1 MKKEQPTQRK
11 STRTISGV
19 TPVAVMTMPMPCPG
33 RCVYCPTFSNMP
45 QSYTPESPAVLRGIE
60 CAFDAV
66 KQIRVRLDSMADM
79 GHPTDKIE
87 LIIMGGTFLSTPVD
101 YQYQFIKDCYDALN
115 GIASASLV
123 EAKQINEKAACRC
136 VGLCVETRP
145 DFCGEEEVK
154 RMLEFGA
161 TRVEMGVQTLDDEIY
176 KLVHRGHSVEDV
188 VKATA
193 LLKKYGFKV
202 HYHWMPGLPSSTPEH
217 DLALSRQMFED
228 PRFRPDGLKIYP
240 TMVVAG
246 TELEK
251 WFLDGRYTPYDNS
264 TLLDLVAE
272 IKAIV
277 PKYVRISRVLRDIPV
292 KFITAGYKDSLRGPV
307 KKRMQDKGLECHC
320 VRCREYGH
328 RAAGGW
334 KMGEPVLQRMD
345 YPASGG
351 TEIFLSFEDEKE
363 TLFGLLRLRIQAES
377 IPVSGLE
384 NTTPAAVI
392 RELHV
397 YGPEVPLK
405 NQSPDSAQH
414 KGLGKAL
421 LKEAER
427 IVREEFNAP
436 QMLIL
441 SGVGAREYYR
451 TEFGYRSAGDYMVKS
466 R

>member
-1 MKKEQPTQRK
+1 MKKQPAAMRK

-19 TPVAVMTMPMPCPG
+19 TPVAVMTMAMPCPG
-33 RCVYCPTFSNMP
+33 RCVYCPTFSAMP

-60 CAFDAV
+60 CQFDAARQV
-66 KQIRVRLDSMADM
+66 KVRLDGLADM
-79 GHPTDKIE
+79 GHPIDKIE
-87 LIIMGGTFLSTPVD
+87 LIIMGGTFLSTPID
-101 YQYQFIKDCYDALN
+101 YQYQFIKDCFDALN
-115 GIASASLV
+115 GAVSPSLA
-123 EAKQINEKAACRC
+123 EAKKLNETTACRC
-136 VGLCVETRP
+136 VGLCIETRP
-145 DFCGEEEVK
+145 DFCGEAEVK

-161 TRVEMGVQTLDDEIY
+161 TRVEMGVQTLDDDIY
-176 KLVHRGHSVEDV
+176 RLVRRGHLVADV
-188 VKATA
+188 VQATA
-193 LLKKYGFKV
+193 LLKNYGFKV
-202 HYHWMPGLPSSTPEH
+202 HYHWMPGLPGSTPEH
-217 DLALSRQMFED
+217 DLALSRLLFDD

-251 WFLDGRYTPYDNS
+251 WFLEGRYQPYNNS
-264 TLLDLVAE
+264 TLLDLVAD

-307 KKRMQDKGLECHC
+307 KKRMQAKGLACRC
-320 VRCREYGH
+320 IRCREYGH
-328 RAAGGW
+328 RVAEGW
-334 KMGEPVLQRMD
+334 KIGEPALQRMD

-351 TEIFLSFEDEKE
+351 TEIFLSFEDERE
-363 TLFGLLRLRIQAES
+363 TLFGLLRLRIQSATV
-377 IPVSGLE
+377 PVAGLE
-384 NTTPAAVI
+384 NAVPTAII

-427 IVREEFNAP
+427 IAQEEFKAS
-436 QMLIL
+436 QMLVL
-441 SGVGAREYYR
+441 SGVGAKEYYR
-451 TEFGYRSAGDYMVKS
+451 AEFGYHSVGDYMSKFL
-466 R
+466 

>member
-1 MKKEQPTQRK
+1 
-11 STRTISGV
+11 
-19 TPVAVMTMPMPCPG
+19 
-33 RCVYCPTFSNMP
+33 MP

-60 CAFDAV
+60 CRFDAV

-87 LIIMGGTFLSTPVD
+87 LIIMGGTFLSTPID

-115 GIASASLV
+115 GAISASLA
-123 EAKQINEKAACRC
+123 EAKQVNEKAACRC

-145 DFCGEEEVK
+145 DFCGEDEVK
-154 RMLEFGA
+154 RMLEFGT

-176 KLVHRGHSVEDV
+176 RLVHRGHTVEDV

-202 HYHWMPGLPSSTPEH
+202 HYHWMPGLPGSTPEH
-217 DLALSRQMFED
+217 DLALSRQLFAD

-251 WFLDGRYTPYDNS
+251 WFLDGRYQPYDNS
-264 TLLDLVAE
+264 TLLDLVAG

-307 KKRMQDKGLECHC
+307 KKRMQEKGLECHC
-320 VRCREYGH
+320 IRCREYGH
-328 RAAGGW
+328 RAASGW
-334 KMGEPVLQRMD
+334 KMGEPTLQRMD

-351 TEIFLSFEDEKE
+351 AEIFLSFEDERE
-363 TLFGLLRLRIQAES
+363 TLFGLLRLRIQSES

-421 LKEAER
+421 LKEAEH
-427 IVREEFNAP
+427 IAREEFNLQ

-451 TEFGYRSAGDYMVKS
+451 TEFGYRSAITW
-466 R
+466 